1 MTKYYA
7 VVLKI
12 FQRIILVALNS
23 CVFQWQVDI
32 GAIWHCFIV
41 FYLPKYFKYK
51 IVLGWDLFKSYL
63 ITSFHML
70 PSFKIENY

>member
-1 MTKYYA
+1 MTECYA

-23 CVFQWQVDI
+23 FVFQWQVDI

-41 FYLPKYFKYK
+41 FYPPQ
-51 IVLGWDLFKSYL
+51 VL
-63 ITSFHML
+63 
-70 PSFKIENY
+70 